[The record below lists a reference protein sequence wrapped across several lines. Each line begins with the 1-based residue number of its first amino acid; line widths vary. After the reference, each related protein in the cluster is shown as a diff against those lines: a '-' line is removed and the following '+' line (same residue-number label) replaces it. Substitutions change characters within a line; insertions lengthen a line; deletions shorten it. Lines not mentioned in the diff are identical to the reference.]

1 MFVEAFR
8 TPLLTFHNE
17 KDTPL
22 WQSDMLVSFS
32 TFFMKYRQK
41 LKVLPNKYRLAVL
54 YTTRKGY

>member
-22 WQSDMLVSFS
+22 WQSNMLVSFS
-32 TFFMKYRQK
+32 TFFMKYWQK
-41 LKVLPNKYRLAVL
+41 LKVLPNKYQLAVI
-54 YTTRKGY
+54 YTTGKGY